1 MRGTLVLVLGLLVG
15 CGDAAAD
22 ARVRSEIYRIRDATL
37 AGDGKLVEFSDIQH
51 TGRGV
56 ESSWSANTDLDW
68 PAYKADVTKRLA
80 PKYRVT
86 TSTDSELGLS
96 WMGDG
101 DAYGIVIRLVS
112 TEKPRSLRVKFTAAA
127 S

>member
-1 MRGTLVLVLGLLVG
+1 MRGALVLVLGLLAG

-22 ARVRSEIYRIRDATL
+22 ARVSSEISRIRDATL
-37 AGDGKLVEFSDIQH
+37 AGGGKLVELSDIQRN
-51 TGRGV
+51 GRGV
-56 ESSWSANTDLDW
+56 ESSWSVNTDLDW

-80 PKYRVT
+80 PKYHVT

-112 TEKPRSLRVKFTAAA
+112 TEKARSLRVKFTAAA